1 MKFSLITG
9 GGILSP
15 DPIKTNPGG
24 SGPEETPRRGKSRA
38 HFLMNL
44 GEEQNQQVTQRTLT
58 TPGKAYTVMFQKKT
72 DYVATTWFI
81 YTLEKYNLSYL

>member
-1 MKFSLITG
+1 MKSEFKKCSLITG

-58 TPGKAYTVMFQKKT
+58 TPGKLYTFMFQKKT
-72 DYVATTWFI
+72 H
-81 YTLEKYNLSYL
+81 YTA

>member
-1 MKFSLITG
+1 MKSEFKKCSLIIG

-24 SGPEETPRRGKSRA
+24 SGPEETPRRGKSRE

-58 TPGKAYTVMFQKKT
+58 TPGKLYTFMFQKKT
-72 DYVATTWFI
+72 HYTAWFI
-81 YTLEKYNLSYL
+81 RTLEKI

>member
-15 DPIKTNPGG
+15 DPIKANPGG

-58 TPGKAYTVMFQKKT
+58 TPGKLYKI
-72 DYVATTWFI
+72 I
-81 YTLEKYNLSYL
+81 Y

>member
-1 MKFSLITG
+1 MKCSSITG

-24 SGPEETPRRGKSRA
+24 SVPEETPRRGKSRA
-38 HFLMNL
+38 HFLVNL

-58 TPGKAYTVMFQKKT
+58 TPGKLYKIIYQKKHPYISKT
-72 DYVATTWFI
+72 
-81 YTLEKYNLSYL
+81 